1 MNFLGDWLIDWLI
14 NWLID
19 GSFDFFYEKIN
30 AGQVRSWNRYCCSS
44 NGKLQLSPLP
54 PPQQQQTFEY
64 ESYKV

>member
-1 MNFLGDWLIDWLI
+1 MNFLGDWLID
-14 NWLID
+14 WLID

-44 NGKLQLSPLP
+44 NGKLQLPQ
-54 PPQQQQTFEY
+54 QQQQTFEY